1 MCIFACGIK
10 CERLNLNPVGLII
23 KSLHYLHPDNEELFH
38 DLNFILND
46 GEKAALV
53 GINGAG
59 KSTLLRIVSGQLEP
73 TSGKIIHT
81 EQPWYVPQHLGE
93 YDTWSVARVLG
104 VDRKLD
110 ALHAILGGDTDPV
123 HFTQLDED
131 WDIENKVRM
140 VLQKWDLGHINENRP
155 MGSLSGGQKTK
166 AFLAAME
173 LNSPKLVLLDEPSNH
188 LDVKTR
194 MKLYN
199 LILQSKATMLIVSHD
214 RALLNLMNKTLELS
228 EKGMEVFGGNFDF
241 YQQKK
246 MEKVNALRARLNEQS
261 KALKASERKAAD
273 MASHREQQEAK
284 GRSAGL
290 SNSLPRI
297 IAGGLKNKAERS
309 TARMLNAH
317 EEKIASLLQN
327 IEEIKAQIEEYEV
340 LKIGIRSPELP
351 PGKVLID
358 MVNVNFKY
366 SDQFLWNN
374 LSFQVRSGERV
385 QVQGENGSGKT
396 TLLKII
402 TGELQPAE
410 GSYNHTAFSHFYLDQ
425 DYSMIDPKLTVF
437 EQISE
442 YNKCGL
448 EEDELKELLI
458 YSQFSPA
465 DFDKRCA
472 GLSGGERM
480 KLTLSCLSAG
490 NQAPDVLI
498 LDEPTNNLDIKSL
511 EVLTLTVKNFG
522 GTLIVISHDDYFI
535 NEIGINRRISLT

>member
-1 MCIFACGIK
+1 M
-10 CERLNLNPVGLII
+10 GLII
-23 KSLHYLHPDNEELFH
+23 KSLHYLHPDNEELFR
-38 DLNFILND
+38 DLDLILND

-59 KSTLLRIVSGQLEP
+59 KSTLLRIVSGKLDP
-73 TSGKIIHT
+73 ASGKIIHT

-93 YDTWSVARVLG
+93 YDDWPIARVLG
-104 VDRKLD
+104 VDGKLA
-110 ALHAILGGDTDPV
+110 ALQAILSGDTDPAR
-123 HFTQLDED
+123 FTDLDDD
-131 WDIENKVRM
+131 WDIENKVRT
-140 VLQKWDLGHINENRP
+140 VLQKWDLGQISENRL

-194 MKLYN
+194 LKLYH
-199 LILQSKATMLIVSHD
+199 LVQQSKATMLIVSHD

-246 MEKVNALRARLNEQS
+246 LEKVNALRARLNEQS
-261 KALKASERKAAD
+261 KALKASEKKAAD

-284 GRSAGL
+284 GRAAGL

-309 TARMLNAH
+309 TARMLHAH

-327 IEEIKAQIEEYEV
+327 IEEIQAQIEEYEV
-340 LKIGIRSPELP
+340 LKLEIRSPEVL

-358 MVNVNFKY
+358 MENISFKY
-366 SDQFLWNN
+366 GEQLLWNN
-374 LSFQVRSGERV
+374 LSFQVKSGERV
-385 QVQGENGSGKT
+385 QIQGENGSGKT

-402 TGELQPAE
+402 TGELQPLQ
-410 GSYNHTAFSHFYLDQ
+410 GSYRHGGFSHFYLDQ
-425 DYSMIDPKLTVF
+425 NYSMIDPRRTVF
-437 EQISE
+437 EQIAE
-442 YNKCGL
+442 YNRCGL
-448 EEDELKELLI
+448 DEEELKELLI
-458 YSQFSPA
+458 YSQFRPG
-465 DFDKRCA
+465 DFDKKCA

-480 KLTLSCLSAG
+480 KLTLSCLSAS

-511 EVLTLTVKNFG
+511 EVLTLTVKNFE

-535 NEIGINRRISLT
+535 NEIGIERSINLT